1 MANCIVRNVDCR
13 RVSRGGTVTIFGSFN
28 HKLHVWLGAYEVS
41 VLDYDVSFISFAANV
56 ESGNYTIYV
65 GEQMQ
70 GRVSVGLVRVCL
82 DESELTI
89 NRTPR
94 PTIDDITVS
103 MLGLLPTGFAWYK
116 SSDSNFAKLMRG
128 LAVVVDKV
136 YEVIASYRIAIS
148 PTHTNAYDTW
158 EKELSLPEDGVVRT
172 GDARRDEIFRKSCRR
187 GGNTLSYF
195 KSVAKLFG
203 IDVDIYEYCENPE
216 QFSGVYDTADNLK
229 YYWMIRMK
237 TGTLDDVP
245 MRCGNDEDC
254 GGNARSGNRLRT
266 YVPPY
271 FYSMME
277 KLKPAHTKCLYAYPV
292 SEDD

>member
-1 MANCIVRNVDCR
+1 MASCIVRNIDCR
-13 RVSRGGTVTIFGSFN
+13 RTCVGGIVTLFGSFN
-28 HKLHVWLGAYEVS
+28 HKLHVWLGTYEVP
-41 VLDYDVSFISFAANV
+41 VLDYDVNFISFAANV

-70 GRVSVGLVRVCL
+70 GRVSVGSVIVCL
-82 DESELTI
+82 DESELAI
-89 NRTPR
+89 NGTPR
-94 PTIDDITVS
+94 PSVTDIALS
-103 MLGLLPTGFAWYK
+103 MLGLLPAGFAWYK
-116 SSDSNFAKLMRG
+116 SSDSNFANLMHG
-128 LAVVVDKV
+128 LAAVVDKV

-237 TGTLDDVP
+237 TGTPGDVP

-277 KLKPAHTKCLYAYPV
+277 KLKPAHTKCLYAYPITD
-292 SEDD
+292 EE